1 MSAVWHQFEAVC
13 RVSPSLEEPSRWS
26 FRKSPVSSEDGAG
39 PYEVPWAPGLE
50 YGFRDQGYGL
60 IESTADRFTNTHQ
73 QRGCRGI
80 MEAGIVGL
88 PNVGKSTLFN
98 ALTSS
103 KSAQSANYPFCTI
116 EPNEGVVSV
125 PDDRLRRISQHI
137 VPKKLVPAA
146 LKLVDIAGIVK
157 GASEG
162 QGLGNKFLTHIRE
175 VDAIL
180 QVVRCFE
187 DPDVIHVTGK
197 VNPVSDIETI
207 EIELMLADI
216 QTLDNALSKAE
227 RTAKSG
233 DKEAKLRV
241 EVIRK
246 CLTHLATDEP
256 LRKLTFEEGEAK
268 VVSSFGLMTAKPI
281 LYVAN
286 VDENDLEGQGPLV
299 QQVREFAA
307 KIGAS
312 VVPVCAKLE
321 AEIAELDEADRA
333 EMLAGAGLAEPSLAA
348 LARETYRVLGYHS
361 YFTAGEMEV
370 RAWTI
375 PIGATAPQAAG
386 VIHTDFEKGFIRA
399 EIYTL
404 NDLETYKTEKDI
416 RQAGKLRVEGKA
428 YVMQDGD
435 ICHFLFN

>member
-1 MSAVWHQFEAVC
+1 
-13 RVSPSLEEPSRWS
+13 
-26 FRKSPVSSEDGAG
+26 
-39 PYEVPWAPGLE
+39 
-50 YGFRDQGYGL
+50 
-60 IESTADRFTNTHQ
+60 
-73 QRGCRGI
+73 

-98 ALTSS
+98 ALTMS
-103 KSAQSANYPFCTI
+103 KAAQSANYPFCTI

-125 PDDRLRRISQHI
+125 PDDRLRRISQYI

-187 DPDVIHVTGK
+187 DADVIHVTGK

-216 QTLDNALSKAE
+216 QTLENSLSKAE

-241 EVIRK
+241 DVIRK
-246 CLTHLATDEP
+246 CLAHLATDEP
-256 LRKLTFEEGEAK
+256 LRKLELDENEAK
-268 VVSSFGLMTAKPI
+268 TVSSFGLMTAKPI

-286 VDENDLEGQGPLV
+286 VDEGDLEGKGPLV

-333 EMLAGAGLAEPSLAA
+333 EMLAGAGLAEPSLAV
-348 LARETYRVLGYHS
+348 LARAAYRVLGLHS
-361 YFTAGEMEV
+361 YFTAGEIEV

-404 NDLETYKTEKDI
+404 DDLETYKSEKDI

-435 ICHFLFN
+435 ICHFLFNT

>member
-1 MSAVWHQFEAVC
+1 
-13 RVSPSLEEPSRWS
+13 
-26 FRKSPVSSEDGAG
+26 
-39 PYEVPWAPGLE
+39 
-50 YGFRDQGYGL
+50 
-60 IESTADRFTNTHQ
+60 
-73 QRGCRGI
+73 

-98 ALTSS
+98 ALTMS
-103 KSAQSANYPFCTI
+103 KAAQSANYPFCTI

-125 PDDRLRRISQHI
+125 PDGRLQRITKYI
-137 VPKKLVPAA
+137 VPKKIVPAA

-216 QTLDNALSKAE
+216 QTLENSLSKAE

-233 DKEAKLRV
+233 DKDAKYRV

-246 CLTHLATDEP
+246 CLAHLGTEQP
-256 LRKLTFEEGEAK
+256 LRKLEFDEAEAK
-268 VVSSFGLMTAKPI
+268 VVRSYGLMTAKPI

-286 VDENDLEGQGPLV
+286 VDESDLEGKGPLV
-299 QQVREFAA
+299 QQVRDFAA
-307 KIGAS
+307 KVGAS

-321 AEIAELDEADRA
+321 SEIAELDEADRA
-333 EMLAGAGLAEPSLAA
+333 EMLEGAGLTEPALAV
-348 LARETYRVLGYHS
+348 LAREAYRVLGLQS

-404 NDLETYKTEKDI
+404 DDLETYKTEKDI
-416 RQAGKLRVEGKA
+416 RAAGKLRVEGKS

>member
-1 MSAVWHQFEAVC
+1 
-13 RVSPSLEEPSRWS
+13 
-26 FRKSPVSSEDGAG
+26 
-39 PYEVPWAPGLE
+39 
-50 YGFRDQGYGL
+50 
-60 IESTADRFTNTHQ
+60 
-73 QRGCRGI
+73 

-98 ALTSS
+98 ALTMS
-103 KSAQSANYPFCTI
+103 KAAQSANYPFCTI
-116 EPNEGVVSV
+116 EPNEGIVSV
-125 PDDRLRRISQHI
+125 PDDRLRKISQYI

-187 DPDVIHVTGK
+187 DPDVIHVSGT

-216 QTLDNALSKAE
+216 QTLENSLSKAE

-233 DKEAKLRV
+233 DKDAKMRV
-241 EVIRK
+241 EVIKK
-246 CLTHLATDEP
+246 CLAHLATDEP
-256 LRKLTFEEGEAK
+256 LRKMEFDESESN
-268 VVSSFGLMTAKPI
+268 VVSSYGLMTAKPI

-286 VDENDLEGQGPLV
+286 VDENDLEGKGKLV

-307 KIGAS
+307 KVGAS

-348 LARETYRVLGYHS
+348 LAREAYRVLGMQS

-399 EIYTL
+399 EVYTL
-404 NDLETYKTEKDI
+404 ADLETYKTEKEI
-416 RQAGKLRVEGKA
+416 RSAGKLRVEGKG